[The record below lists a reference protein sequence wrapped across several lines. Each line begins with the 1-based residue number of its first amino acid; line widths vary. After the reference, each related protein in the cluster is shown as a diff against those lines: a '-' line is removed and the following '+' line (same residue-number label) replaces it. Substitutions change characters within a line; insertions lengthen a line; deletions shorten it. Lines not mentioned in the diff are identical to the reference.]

1 MAAGVGRV
9 RRRGLRLHS
18 SDTLYCCLPLYHNN
32 ALTVALASVLTS
44 GATLALGRSFSASRF
59 WDEVIAND
67 ATAFIYIGEI
77 CRYLLNQPPKPTDRA
92 HRVRLIAGNGLR
104 PEIWDEFTARFG
116 IDRVC
121 EFYAAS
127 EGNTAFINI
136 FNVPKTTG
144 ISPLPLAYVEYD
156 PDTGAPLRD
165 DNGRVRRVRPGQPGL
180 LLSRS
185 TGFSPT
191 TATPIRPPVK
201 KVGAQRFS

>member
-1 MAAGVGRV
+1 MGRGDRQ
-9 RRRGLRLHS
+9 RRDRVHLHRR
-18 SDTLYCCLPLYHNN
+18 DLPLL
-32 ALTVALASVLTS
+32 AQPAAQADRPRAQGAADRRQRVA
-44 GATLALGRSFSASRF
+44 
-59 WDEVIAND
+59 
-67 ATAFIYIGEI
+67 
-77 CRYLLNQPPKPTDRA
+77 
-92 HRVRLIAGNGLR
+92 

-165 DNGRVRRVRPGQPGL
+165 DNGRVRRVRPG
-180 LLSRS
+180 SR
-185 TGFSPT
+185 
-191 TATPIRPPVK
+191 ACC
-201 KVGAQRFS
+201 